1 MAKKVLSGSDNTN
14 GFQKNPQNINRSG
27 ANRKTLNVVNLELES
42 LGYTEAT
49 VKDIN
54 SCYLRLLNVDIP
66 ELQKMIAD
74 SEQPAMI
81 RIVGKAIISGK
92 GFDVIENMLNRSI
105 GKATSHLDLTTDGEK
120 IQQQATMTAE
130 QINKLIDKI

>member
-1 MAKKVLSGSDNTN
+1 
-14 GFQKNPQNINRSG
+14 
-27 ANRKTLNVVNLELES
+27 
-42 LGYTEAT
+42 
-49 VKDIN
+49 
-54 SCYLRLLNVDIP
+54 
-66 ELQKMIAD
+66 MIAD